1 LCRLKRK
8 AFQKFIIKGSFPFAI
23 HASKVASKKGVCQL
37 KKIVD
42 LSLSQKKKPEN
53 IMNSKF
59 SLIAKSV
66 LGILIILL
74 GFKLFSIIQEPID
87 FENLKDKRYAVVKDR
102 LEKIRDAQKAFRTE
116 YLVFAE
122 DLESLI
128 AFVDTGKS
136 AIIERKDSSFMY
148 YDLIYLQEMEKD
160 TIIVTVL
167 GYEPVKAKLF
177 GADFDPNSLRI
188 IPFSD
193 NVPFIV
199 SAGKI
204 KISEVIIPV
213 FEAKAPDTS
222 VFHDVLSKY
231 DQYIDNDYALQ
242 VGDLKEA
249 TLSGN
254 WK

>member
-1 LCRLKRK
+1 
-8 AFQKFIIKGSFPFAI
+8 
-23 HASKVASKKGVCQL
+23 
-37 KKIVD
+37 
-42 LSLSQKKKPEN
+42 
-53 IMNSKF
+53 MNSKF
-59 SLIAKSV
+59 SLIAKIV
-66 LGILIILL
+66 LGVLIVFL
-74 GFKLFSIIQEPID
+74 GYKLYTIIQEPID
-87 FENLKDKRYAVVKDR
+87 FENLKEKRYTVVKDR
-102 LEKIRDAQKAFRTE
+102 LEKIRDAQKAYRTE
-116 YLVFAE
+116 YQVFAE

-128 AFVDTGKS
+128 AFIDTGKS

-148 YDLIYLQEMEKD
+148 YDKTYLQDMEKD
-160 TIIVTVL
+160 TIITTIL

-177 GADFDPNSLRI
+177 GEDFNPNTLRL

-193 NVPFIV
+193 NKPFEV

-204 KISEVIIPV
+204 SINDVTVPV
-213 FEAKAPDTS
+213 FEAKAPNTAI
-222 VFHDVLSKY
+222 FHDVLSKY

>member
-1 LCRLKRK
+1 MS
-8 AFQKFIIKGSFPFAI
+8 Q
-23 HASKVASKKGVCQL
+23 
-37 KKIVD
+37 
-42 LSLSQKKKPEN
+42 SQKQKPEN

-59 SLIAKSV
+59 SLIAKIV
-66 LGILIILL
+66 LGVLIVFL
-74 GFKLFSIIQEPID
+74 GYKLYTIIQEPID
-87 FENLKDKRYAVVKDR
+87 FENLKEKRYTVVKDR
-102 LEKIRDAQKAFRTE
+102 LEKIRDAQKAYRTE

-148 YDLIYLQEMEKD
+148 YNTTYLQEMEKD
-160 TIIVTVL
+160 TIITTIL
-167 GYEPVKAKLF
+167 GYEPVKEKLF
-177 GADFDPNSLRI
+177 GADFNVNTLRI
-188 IPFSD
+188 IPFSN
-193 NVPFIV
+193 NVPFMV
-199 SAGKI
+199 AAGKI
-204 KISEVIIPV
+204 RINEVTVPV
-213 FEAKAPDTS
+213 FEAKAPDTA

-242 VGDLKEA
+242 VGDLNQA

>member
-1 LCRLKRK
+1 M
-8 AFQKFIIKGSFPFAI
+8 
-23 HASKVASKKGVCQL
+23 
-37 KKIVD
+37 
-42 LSLSQKKKPEN
+42 SLSQKKKPEN

-66 LGILIILL
+66 LGILIIFL
-74 GFKLFSIIQEPID
+74 GYKLFSIIQEPID
-87 FENLKDKRYAVVKDR
+87 FENLKDTRYTVVKDR
-102 LEKIRDAQKAFRTE
+102 LEKIRDAQKAYRTE
-116 YLVFAE
+116 YLIFAA

-136 AIIERKDSSFMY
+136 AIIERKDSSFMR
-148 YDLIYLQEMEKD
+148 YDQVYLQDMEVD
-160 TIIVTVL
+160 TIITTIL

-177 GADFDPNSLRI
+177 GEDFDPNTLRM
-188 IPFSD
+188 IPFSK

-204 KISEVIIPV
+204 SISDVIIPV

-242 VGDLKEA
+242 VGNLNEA

>member
-1 LCRLKRK
+1 
-8 AFQKFIIKGSFPFAI
+8 
-23 HASKVASKKGVCQL
+23 
-37 KKIVD
+37 
-42 LSLSQKKKPEN
+42 
-53 IMNSKF
+53 
-59 SLIAKSV
+59 
-66 LGILIILL
+66 
-74 GFKLFSIIQEPID
+74 
-87 FENLKDKRYAVVKDR
+87 VKDR

-193 NVPFIV
+193 NIPFIV